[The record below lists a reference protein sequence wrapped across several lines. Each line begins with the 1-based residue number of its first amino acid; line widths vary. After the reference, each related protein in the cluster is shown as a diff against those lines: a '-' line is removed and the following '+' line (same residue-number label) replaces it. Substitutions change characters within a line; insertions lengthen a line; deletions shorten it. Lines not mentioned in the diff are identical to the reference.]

1 MSNNPT
7 NPAATNRPILPP
19 SFRFPFVDPNNGV
32 LSNTGMQILQQIYTI
47 IAGSGGLV
55 GNQGSFQLQLN
66 ELTTVEFALLGPFR
80 SSK

>member
-1 MSNNPT
+1 MSNNRT

-19 SFRFPFVDPNNGV
+19 SFRFPFVYPNNGV

-55 GNQGSFQLQLN
+55 GN
-66 ELTTVEFALLGPFR
+66 
-80 SSK
+80 